1 MALYI
6 DHECINCDV
15 CEPQCP
21 NEAIY
26 MGPEVYVIDPS
37 KCTECKG
44 HHDEPQCQVICP
56 IDCIHPDPE
65 WRESEEE
72 LMEKFRRLTA
82 NSKLPI

>member
-21 NEAIY
+21 NEAIF
-26 MGPEVYVIDPS
+26 MGPEVYVIDPA
-37 KCTECKG
+37 KCTECIG

-56 IDCIHPDPE
+56 IDCIYPDPE
-65 WRESEEE
+65 WKETEDE
-72 LMEKFRRLTA
+72 LMDKFRLLTA
-82 NSKLPI
+82 DKKLTF

>member
-1 MALYI
+1 MYA
-6 DHECINCDV
+6 N
-15 CEPQCP
+15 P
-21 NEAIY
+21 NAQMKRF